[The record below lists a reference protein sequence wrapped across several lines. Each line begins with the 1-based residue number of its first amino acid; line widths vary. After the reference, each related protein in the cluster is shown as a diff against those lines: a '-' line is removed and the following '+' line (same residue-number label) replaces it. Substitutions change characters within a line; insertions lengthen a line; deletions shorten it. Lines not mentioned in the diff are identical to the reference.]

1 MTKHRKIVAL
11 ILALALLVSLVGCR
25 RETFVTQAVTK
36 LTGLIIDNRTDQVAL
51 TVQGHS
57 TQTSNLFVLE
67 QSDGTDVLTVD
78 NDGAIAS
85 GGAVTFEDDVTI
97 TLGAAQNV
105 LVDAATT
112 AHTETDG
119 ALDVNMATITADVSA
134 VNVAATTNDGA
145 TTAED
150 AFAMVVTLT
159 QDDADGDLFGI
170 SMTAAASTNAA
181 AGSYEAG
188 FVYACAEDTSGACL
202 DGIRLTAAGH
212 ATGMTDGLD
221 ASHTGIVNAVNIGSN
236 LILGGDDSVSIGAT
250 DDTLI
255 LTSNDSTATFMGA
268 DAAGAADTIY
278 DTTGAGAIT
287 VGSDDVTNVTV
298 NSNVG
303 LTFSDNSDSV
313 NNLADATFDFTRN
326 DTGVVTFT
334 CSDDDGTAGC
344 VYDAG
349 LASPIVVGSADVT
362 IITLQ
367 TDDTGDGTDLVLPAQ
382 GVNAGEI
389 LNDTITFAQISDSSA
404 IDADTDFTMADGIE
418 LSLTPSHTDG
428 TTEALLIDMDQ
439 VDDGDATDNAWAFK
453 IDATSESGDAG
464 DTFYGVGIVWEEGA
478 ANTIMDAAIF
488 IDNEETTA
496 STMTDAILVTS
507 SGVNLGVTDAFD
519 ASATNIVNA
528 INIGSNFILGGDDT
542 VSIGATDDTLIFDR
556 NDSGS
561 VTYTCTDDDAN
572 ATCIYDSGGT
582 GAVEVGSADTT
593 NVTVNSDVGLT
604 FANNSESIYDGTDAT
619 FDFTRNDSGTV
630 IITASDDDAT
640 AALTIDS
647 GGAADLTLGSADATG
662 VDLVANGNMDITIGG
677 ATDYIFKA
685 NEFEVQAGSVINH
698 SSGTNEGVVWICEKA
713 VSHTDVETTVTM
725 CVIPANANIVDVTF
739 TVETQWND
747 GVSAVIDCG
756 INAGDVDAYVD
767 NHNINDAAD
776 VNRTG
781 DNADMPFLTAL
792 GDVGGSA
799 ITVDCTID
807 EGNVDANAGAA
818 TLRIFY
824 FLD

>member
-36 LTGLIIDNRTDQVAL
+36 FTGLFVDNRTDQVAL

-78 NDGAIAS
+78 NDGAIGSA
-85 GGAVTFEDDVTI
+85 GAVTFEDDVTI
-97 TLGAAQNV
+97 TLDAAQNV
-105 LVDAATT
+105 LIDASTT

-134 VNVAATTNDGA
+134 VNIAATTNDGA
-145 TTAED
+145 TAAED

-188 FVYACAEDTSGACL
+188 FVYACAENTSGACL

-236 LILGGDDSVSIGAT
+236 LVLGGNADTFTLGAT
-250 DDTLI
+250 DHHFIVIADEAATV
-255 LTSNDSTATFMGA
+255 TFMGA
-268 DAAGAADTIY
+268 DNATPADTAF
-278 DTTGAGAIT
+278 DTTGAGT
-287 VGSDDVTNVTV
+287 VT
-298 NSNVG
+298 
-303 LTFSDNSDSV
+303 
-313 NNLADATFDFTRN
+313 
-326 DTGVVTFT
+326 
-334 CSDDDGTAGC
+334 
-344 VYDAG
+344 
-349 LASPIVVGSADVT
+349 IGSADV
-362 IITLQ
+362 
-367 TDDTGDGTDLVLPAQ
+367 
-382 GVNAGEI
+382 
-389 LNDTITFAQISDSSA
+389 
-404 IDADTDFTMADGIE
+404 
-418 LSLTPSHTDG
+418 
-428 TTEALLIDMDQ
+428 
-439 VDDGDATDNAWAFK
+439 
-453 IDATSESGDAG
+453 
-464 DTFYGVGIVWEEGA
+464 
-478 ANTIMDAAIF
+478 
-488 IDNEETTA
+488 
-496 STMTDAILVTS
+496 
-507 SGVNLGVTDAFD
+507 
-519 ASATNIVNA
+519 
-528 INIGSNFILGGDDT
+528 
-542 VSIGATDDTLIFDR
+542 
-556 NDSGS
+556 
-561 VTYTCTDDDAN
+561 
-572 ATCIYDSGGT
+572 
-582 GAVEVGSADTT
+582 T

>member
-36 LTGLIIDNRTDQVAL
+36 FTGLFVDNRTDQVAL

-67 QSDGTDVLTVD
+67 QSDGTDVLTVS
-78 NDGAIAS
+78 NAGVIAGS
-85 GGAVTFEDDVTI
+85 GAVTIADTLTLSKGSGNALLISAGGTI
-97 TLGAAQNV
+97 TLP
-105 LVDAATT
+105 ATS
-112 AHTETDG
+112 D
-119 ALDVNMATITADVSA
+119 ISA
-134 VNVAATTNDGA
+134 YGYVNV
-145 TTAED
+145 
-150 AFAMVVTLT
+150 
-159 QDDADGDLFGI
+159 
-170 SMTAAASTNAA
+170 
-181 AGSYEAG
+181 
-188 FVYACAEDTSGACL
+188 
-202 DGIRLTAAGH
+202 
-212 ATGMTDGLD
+212 
-221 ASHTGIVNAVNIGSN
+221 
-236 LILGGDDSVSIGAT
+236 
-250 DDTLI
+250 
-255 LTSNDSTATFMGA
+255 
-268 DAAGAADTIY
+268 
-278 DTTGAGAIT
+278 
-287 VGSDDVTNVTV
+287 
-298 NSNVG
+298 
-303 LTFSDNSDSV
+303 
-313 NNLADATFDFTRN
+313 
-326 DTGVVTFT
+326 
-334 CSDDDGTAGC
+334 
-344 VYDAG
+344 
-349 LASPIVVGSADVT
+349 
-362 IITLQ
+362 
-367 TDDTGDGTDLVLPAQ
+367 GDGTPDGSVT
-382 GVNAGEI
+382 AGTDEQ
-389 LNDTITFAQISDSSA
+389 LYVEGAFEVDGEAEFDGA
-404 IDADTDFTMADGIE
+404 IDADSTSNFADTATFSKGSGVALSVSAGGE
-418 LSLTPSHTDG
+418 LNNDG
-428 TTEALLIDMDQ
+428 TLDQNGTSDFADTVTLSKGSGNALLISA
-439 VDDGDATDNAWAFK
+439 GGT
-453 IDATSESGDAG
+453 ITLPATSDISAYGYVNVGDG
-464 DTFYGVGIVWEEGA
+464 TPD
-478 ANTIMDAAIF
+478 
-488 IDNEETTA
+488 
-496 STMTDAILVTS
+496 
-507 SGVNLGVTDAFD
+507 
-519 ASATNIVNA
+519 
-528 INIGSNFILGGDDT
+528 
-542 VSIGATDDTLIFDR
+542 
-556 NDSGS
+556 GS
-561 VTYTCTDDDAN
+561 VTAGTDEQLYVEGAFEVDGTAEFDGN
-572 ATCIYDSGGT
+572 AEFDGTVDMDSTLDVAGII
-582 GAVEVGSADTT
+582 
-593 NVTVNSDVGLT
+593 TVQNNESMDNS
-604 FANNSESIYDGTDAT
+604 TDAT